1 MTTATAASALKEL
14 EALRQAHREAERRIA
29 ELEAT
34 RHQLPRRFQTEQGK
48 LRAYFE
54 AVERGE
60 REPDRLEERKLR
72 KAVADIDERLG
83 RELRTERGHT
93 REVIV
98 DVEAEARLDAARD
111 QAEDAGNAIGA
122 FIRERRADLQAE
134 LTTRALAARD
144 SLMDAI
150 EGLSRAAGEWSATR
164 RAWLEFGEQWAGNPG
179 PLDVPGSP
187 LPGIALQDIELV
199 AMQVTGGAKDP
210 RGVIPMP
217 SSMAPGAEQED
228 RHQTPLRGWEQVP
241 RVISSSDGLGG

>member
-1 MTTATAASALKEL
+1 MTTATASALKQL
-14 EALRQAHREAERRIA
+14 EGLRQAHRAAERRVA
-29 ELEAT
+29 ELEAV
-34 RHQLPRRFQTEQGK
+34 RNQLPRRFQTEQGK

-83 RELRTERGHT
+83 RELRTDRGHT

-122 FIRERRADLQAE
+122 FILERRADLEAE
-134 LTTRALAARD
+134 LTARALAARD
-144 SLMDAI
+144 ALMDAI

-164 RAWLEFGEQWAGNPG
+164 RAWLDFGEQWAGNPG
-179 PLDVPGSP
+179 PLDVPLNP
-187 LPGIALQDIELV
+187 LPGVAMQDIELV
-199 AMQVTGGAKDP
+199 AMQVAGGAKDP

-217 SSMAPGAEQED
+217 SSMAPGADQEE

-241 RVISSSDGLGG
+241 RVWGSANA